1 MKIFNVYEAKT
12 NLSQI
17 IDAALN
23 GEEVIIARSG
33 KPLVRMIPYLKA
45 GKRKLGTLKGKV
57 KIGADFND
65 PLPEDLL
72 TEFYEVS
79 S

>member
-12 NLSQI
+12 KLSQI
-17 IDAALN
+17 IEATLN

-33 KPLVRMIPYLKA
+33 KPLVRMIPYLKE

-57 KIGADFND
+57 KMAADFND

-72 TEFYEVS
+72 ADFYEVS